1 MQLIRQRDGCAAN
14 KPGNLL
20 FCERRTG
27 KVPPQVATLRVKRLE
42 ELCGRL
48 HREFCERFVG
58 RRLEVLFEGA
68 CRGGMMSGFTG
79 NYIKVKAPLNR
90 SLINR
95 IVPVTLDRIGDDCE
109 AIAHM

>member
-1 MQLIRQRDGCAAN
+1 
-14 KPGNLL
+14 
-20 FCERRTG
+20 
-27 KVPPQVATLRVKRLE
+27 
-42 ELCGRL
+42 
-48 HREFCERFVG
+48 
-58 RRLEVLFEGA
+58 
-68 CRGGMMSGFTG
+68 MMSGFTG